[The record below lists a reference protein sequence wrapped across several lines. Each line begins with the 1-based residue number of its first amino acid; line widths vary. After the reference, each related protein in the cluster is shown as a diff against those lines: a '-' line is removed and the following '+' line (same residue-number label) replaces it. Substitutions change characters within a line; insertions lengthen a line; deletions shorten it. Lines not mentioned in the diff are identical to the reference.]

1 MQGDPNSFPSYAP
14 VLLVLGIA
22 GFWIAVCFI
31 ISVASGWFALSQQFT
46 RQSEPCGEIRTV
58 GPLFFTVYMRFWGH
72 YSSVIRATATRD
84 GLYLSVLFPFRAG
97 HPPLAI
103 PWEEI
108 ELGTATFFWRKYVQ
122 LTLGKEERIPF
133 RISKRMAIKLGIA
146 EGIPKRAAVN
156 R

>member
-108 ELGTATFFWRKYVQ
+108 ELGTATFFWRKRPLVTGKYLVRL
-122 LTLGKEERIPF
+122 LTSRITSSAMAHF
-133 RISKRMAIKLGIA
+133 RPGPVCRW
-146 EGIPKRAAVN
+146 
-156 R
+156 